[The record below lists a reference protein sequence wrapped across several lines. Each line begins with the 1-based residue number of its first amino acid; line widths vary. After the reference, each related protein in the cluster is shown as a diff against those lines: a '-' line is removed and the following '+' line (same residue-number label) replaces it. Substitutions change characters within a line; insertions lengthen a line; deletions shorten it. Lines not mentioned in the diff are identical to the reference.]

1 MPGQTANVDL
11 CFVPATHE
19 ATEKVP
25 GVSGSSGRLVL
36 THRPPVA
43 SLPTWPGQVFEEA
56 ARDYVDAMQAFVA
69 ASADVAAPASPEGES
84 GPEATTPPQET
95 ARAVRAE
102 ERVLREQ
109 RRAVRARRSQ
119 EDAAW
124 RTLRAQ
130 QRETPAG
137 VPSAAAA
144 AAPLSVGRHLRA
156 QRHAVQKQ
164 RQDDDALWR
173 QQRQS
178 LRARLTQLPIVSAW
192 IAVLVLTD
200 NCTRRCLG
208 VPLFVAGAQI
218 TAEAVTTALRV
229 LLPPELQFLISDR
242 GVHFTAHDLAALAVE
257 QHFVHVLIA
266 RHRPQSN
273 GIAERFV
280 RTLKE
285 WLAPRTWHSAAELT
299 FLVDQFRAEYNDRP
313 HQGLALPGLSPTEFE
328 RRIWLL

>member
-1 MPGQTANVDL
+1 MPGQTVNVDL

-19 ATEKVP
+19 TADKLP

-36 THRPPVA
+36 THRPPA
-43 SLPTWPGQVFEEA
+43 AGPPTWPGQVFEDA
-56 ARDYVDAMQAFVA
+56 AGDYGEAMQAFVA
-69 ASADVAAPASPEGES
+69 ASAAAVAASPEGEP
-84 GPEATTPPQET
+84 GPEEAPPQDA
-95 ARAVRAE
+95 ARAIRAE

-109 RRAVRARRSQ
+109 RRTVRARRTQ

-124 RTLRAQ
+124 RTLRTQ
-130 QRETPAG
+130 QRASRTVPPAAD
-137 VPSAAAA
+137 VPSAPPA
-144 AAPLSVGRHLRA
+144 VWRQLRV
-156 QRHAVQKQ
+156 QRHVVQEQ
-164 RQDDDALWR
+164 RQAEDVLWR

-178 LRARLTQLPIVSAW
+178 LRARLSCLPLVTAW

-208 VPLFVAGAQI
+208 VPLFVAGATI

-229 LLPPELQFLISDR
+229 LLPPALQFLISDR
-242 GVHFTAHDLAALAVE
+242 GVHFTAHDLAALADE

-285 WLAPRTWHSAAELT
+285 WLARHAWQSAAELT
-299 FLVDQFRAEYNDRP
+299 VLLTQFRADYNDRP